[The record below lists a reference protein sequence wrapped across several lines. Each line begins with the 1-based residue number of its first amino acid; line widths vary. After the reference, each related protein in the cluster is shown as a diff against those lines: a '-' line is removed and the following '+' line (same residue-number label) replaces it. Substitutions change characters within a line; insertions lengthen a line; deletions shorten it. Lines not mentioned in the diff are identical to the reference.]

1 MGSSNALENN
11 TQSRKNLLEVSNLVK
26 HFPIAGSSSV
36 VQAVNDVS
44 FSLASGE
51 TLALVGESGS
61 GKTTIGRCLLG
72 LEQMTAGNINF
83 LDKTLGKRQSFR
95 DKELMGKIQLVF
107 QEPAEALNPKMTL
120 FEIVSEPLKNLGS
133 YDTNSEKIVH
143 ESFERV
149 GISASDINRYPNEI
163 SMFNKVG
170 IARAIVSSPKLIILD
185 EPTSALDPTA
195 RAEIMEITN
204 PNTKGSVN
212 IISFHFT

>member
-1 MGSSNALENN
+1 MKKDFLNL
-11 TQSRKNLLEVSNLVK
+11 KNIHYEINSQTILKNINFFIDK
-26 HFPIAGSSSV
+26 
-36 VQAVNDVS
+36 
-44 FSLASGE
+44 GE
-51 TLALVGESGS
+51 FISIIGESGS

-133 YDTNSEKIVH
+133 YDTKSEKVVH

-149 GISASDINRYPNEI
+149 GISASDMNKYPNEI
-163 SMFNKVG
+163 SMGFQQRVG
-170 IARAIVSSPKLIILD
+170 IARAIVSNPKLIKLVIFSNVCLV
-185 EPTSALDPTA
+185 L
-195 RAEIMEITN
+195 
-204 PNTKGSVN
+204 
-212 IISFHFT
+212 